1 MKSTCLLFLACVLLC
16 NLVMM
21 CRTQSI
27 SSEEEAGPST
37 VDDLL
42 LQRAQKLLLL
52 RSILT
57 SMPDQ
62 DGAQPSPG
70 GRLTKRQHPG
80 RRSSEDVED
89 DGDEDEDEDY
99 LVVERRQHP
108 GKRSTVGRVWE
119 PLVMVEAS
127 KRQHPGKRYS
137 VVTRTR
143 RQHPGKRR
151 PDDDDMEDD
160 DEDLLLLDKRQHP
173 GKRFWGAPQLTTT
186 GPCEGVSDPV
196 MCVKT
201 NLLLDFFDAKPA
213 EEKRQHPG
221 RRFASDLRGE

>member
-16 NLVMM
+16 NLVMV
-21 CRTQSI
+21 CRAQSI
-27 SSEEEAGPST
+27 SAEEEAGPST

-62 DGAQPSPG
+62 DGA
-70 GRLTKRQHPG
+70 RLSKRQHPG
-80 RRSSEDVED
+80 RRSSEDMED
-89 DGDEDEDEDY
+89 GGDEDEDY
-99 LVVERRQHP
+99 LEVERRQHP
-108 GKRSTVGRVWE
+108 GKRSTVARVWE

-137 VVTRTR
+137 VVTRIR

-151 PDDDDMEDD
+151 PDDDDDMEED
-160 DEDLLLLDKRQHP
+160 DEDIPLLDKRQHP

-213 EEKRQHPG
+213 DEKRQHPG
-221 RRFASDLRGE
+221 RRFASDIRGE